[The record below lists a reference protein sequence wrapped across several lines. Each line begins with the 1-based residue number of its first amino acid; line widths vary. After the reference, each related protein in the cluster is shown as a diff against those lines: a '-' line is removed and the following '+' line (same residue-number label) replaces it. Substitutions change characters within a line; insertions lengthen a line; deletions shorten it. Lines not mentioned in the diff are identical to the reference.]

1 MDRSP
6 NKKCLLACSHSTVRG
21 ATLMWMIKMDNTTG
35 LTGDIQTCRDKREDG
50 GWAIF
55 HIFHVS
61 GGFALGNNSL
71 SPGFN
76 VPQEPPG
83 TFTRQ
88 WKVSTLTLFFNTTI
102 S

>member
-1 MDRSP
+1 MAESNMASWPQGCYEMR
-6 NKKCLLACSHSTVRG
+6 CLVQRQ
-21 ATLMWMIKMDNTTG
+21 TG

-88 WKVSTLTLFFNTTI
+88 WKGLTKKSKTVL
-102 S
+102 